1 MESIDYLDI
10 QTLVYIKYIYL
21 PFLPVHVFFSSQ
33 SFLILSIPYKS
44 APVNIGHGL
53 VLYKLIYEYKNTY
66 WSDFV
71 SIIPQPSFLILHQNG
86 LQQLLWYS
94 TKTTLCLSWVCAAC
108 YSDIPTQ
115 KLWFPHPFV
124 HLFLGWLSSRVPF
137 PSLIKSQI

>member
-44 APVNIGHGL
+44 APVNIGMD
-53 VLYKLIYEYKNTY
+53 LYCTNWHTSIRTHIGVI
-66 WSDFV
+66 FV